1 MHAKDCQHAAVADDD
16 YMDEDELLAEMMSM
30 FNFIINQRGS
40 GFSISLR
47 GLFGGGGGGGGFGGG
62 GGGGF
67 GGGGGTP
74 SRS

>member
-1 MHAKDCQHAAVADDD
+1 MHSKDCQHAAVADDD

-30 FNFIINQRGS
+30 FNFIFMRSGS
-40 GFSISLR
+40 GFGGRAGVSL
-47 GLFGGGGGGGGFGGG
+47 GGPFG
-62 GGGGF
+62 

>member
-30 FNFIINQRGS
+30 FNFIFMRSGS
-40 GFSISLR
+40 GFGGRAGVSL
-47 GLFGGGGGGGGFGGG
+47 GGPFG
-62 GGGGF
+62 